1 MLHRNYQFKHQKI
14 ISDKLLSMVNENN
27 YNTYGVYHP
36 KNSYDFL
43 CSIDEFVEDAKET
56 GIWSYIRGFSIN
68 VIDPQSNNFVHIDP
82 WFDTFSRYRFI
93 FPIQNTTNT
102 SVAFYK
108 SEFEPDETVYIKND
122 LDSEKTFRYFKNIDG
137 KLLEI
142 DRVSTEVPAVID
154 TQTLHSAQNPNDSIR
169 IIAMIG
175 LRDTYDIKH
184 T

>member
-1 MLHRNYQFKHQKI
+1 MMHRNYHFKNQHI
-14 ISDKLLSMVNENN
+14 ISKKLLDMVNQNN

-36 KNSYDFL
+36 NDSYNFL
-43 CSIDEFVEDAKET
+43 CSITEFVEDATKA
-56 GIWSYIRGFSIN
+56 GIWPYIRGFSIN
-68 VIDPQSNNFVHIDP
+68 VINPQSNNFVHIDP

-93 FPIQNTTNT
+93 FPIQNTVNT
-102 SVAFYK
+102 SVAFYE
-108 SEFEPDETVYIKND
+108 SEHEPDETVYIKND
-122 LDSEKTFRYFKNIDG
+122 LDANKTFKYFRDANG
-137 KLLEI
+137 KLTEI
-142 DRVSTEVPAVID
+142 SRVSTEIPAVID